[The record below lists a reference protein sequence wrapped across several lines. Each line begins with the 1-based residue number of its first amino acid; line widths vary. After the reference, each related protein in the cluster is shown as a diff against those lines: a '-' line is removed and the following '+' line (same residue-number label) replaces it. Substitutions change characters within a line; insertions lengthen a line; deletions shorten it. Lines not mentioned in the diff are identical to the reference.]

1 MKYVYPA
8 IFTLEEGS
16 YSVSFP
22 DLKNCYTCGSDV
34 KDALINAEDVL
45 CLMLWDMEENKEEIP
60 APSSPSSVKCED
72 NSFLSLVSADT
83 TAYRKQYD
91 ARD

>member
-16 YSVSFP
+16 YSVFFP

-60 APSSPSSVKCED
+60 APSDPSSVKCED